1 PRDPSEGDSVSTTTL
16 SEAVIRVLGQSA
28 SISRDDLAA
37 ELSDAS
43 KEALSRVIKRA
54 IDDQRVRELA
64 DGQLEVATAP
74 LVGGGSRR

>member
-1 PRDPSEGDSVSTTTL
+1 M
-16 SEAVIRVLGQSA
+16 
-28 SISRDDLAA
+28 SRDDLAA

-64 DGQLEVATAP
+64 DGQLEVASTP
-74 LVGGGSRR
+74 LVRSGPYR